1 MTPKKSDEQANVS
14 TNDMAAI
21 QQTVSQHL
29 NSDAFKKDRIEQMLA
44 EKNETVSTITSKF
57 ENLLSN
63 PKDKKF
69 IAVDNYEGTD
79 SDMEPLREHLHGLFS
94 SYFKDAKLRIR
105 PQQLLFGVVLRKEFD
120 IASMEDCIRIGT
132 EGLKMSKPRRFDSPF
147 GTWIGIRW
155 SFDLSSRDQG

>member
-1 MTPKKSDEQANVS
+1 
-14 TNDMAAI
+14 MATI

-29 NSDAFKKDRIEQMLA
+29 NSDAFKKDVEDRLEKKLA
-44 EKNETVSTITSKF
+44 EKNEAVSTITSKF
-57 ENLLSN
+57 EKLLSN

-79 SDMEPLREHLHGLFS
+79 CDMEPLREHLHGIFS

-120 IASMEDCIRIGT
+120 IVSMEDCVRIGI
-132 EGLKMSKPRRFDSPF
+132 EGLKMSEDEVPF
-147 GTWIGIRW
+147 GNWI
-155 SFDLSSRDQG
+155 DTLEL